1 MNHVI
6 CLNGKHYV
14 VRQQAQKVLLLT
26 FPALHLVQKY
36 YINSSHSYLNPD
48 TKELLLIHQN

>member
-14 VRQQAQKVLLLT
+14 IRQQAQKVLLLT

-36 YINSSHSYLNPD
+36 YINAFHSHLNQD
-48 TKELLLIHQN
+48 TK